1 MPQPTDGSANPA
13 ASAVVRRAVRSDAE
27 ELARLRYAFRLE
39 RRPAIEAPDAFF
51 ERCAKWMRPRLNIDS
66 PWSVFVAERD
76 GQIVGNIWVQIIE
89 KIPNP
94 GPEPELHAYVSNF
107 FIVPRERNT
116 GLGTRMLNAIIEH
129 CRTNSVDTVFLWP
142 SERSRPLYDRFG
154 FEAPTDLLVFDPPG
168 KPPK

>member
-1 MPQPTDGSANPA
+1 MPEPTDGSANPA
-13 ASAVVRRAVRSDAE
+13 TPAVVRRAVPSDAE

-39 RRPAIEAPDAFF
+39 RRPATEEPDAFF
-51 ERCAKWMRPRLNIDS
+51 ERCASWMRPRLNVDS

-76 GQIVGNIWVQIIE
+76 GQIVGNVWVQIIE

-107 FIVPRERNT
+107 FIVPHERDT
-116 GLGTRMLNAIIEH
+116 GLGTRMLNVILEH
-129 CRTNSVDTVFLWP
+129 CRTHSVDTVFLWP

-154 FEAPTDLLVFDPPG
+154 FEAPTDVLVLGPQRT
-168 KPPK
+168 PPK